1 MIIHVSVECLHIHT
15 VFLTVV
21 RGYKETGSLDQPIA
35 KRIIIIINRIT
46 SQTSKMSISSICGR

>member
-1 MIIHVSVECLHIHT
+1 MIIHVSVECLHIYT
-15 VFLTVV
+15 VFLTFV

-46 SQTSKMSISSICGR
+46 SQTSKTSISRI